1 MLRDAKVV
9 SCVGLPLLD
18 PRERMVP
25 ARESFKVFVVKQY
38 PASDTADRYVFFC
51 DQILDGSQ
59 AQSQNT
65 GAFPLA
71 KEKLERS

>member
-1 MLRDAKVV
+1 
-9 SCVGLPLLD
+9 
-18 PRERMVP
+18 MVA
-25 ARESFKVFVVKQY
+25 ARKRLKVFVVKEN
-38 PASDTADRYVFFC
+38 PAPDTADRYVFFC